1 MKRLGYS
8 ANKSK
13 GSTKG
18 PRTTGGLKDSKGTK
32 QTGSMKKGV
41 K

>member
-1 MKRLGYS
+1 MKRHAYG

-13 GSTKG
+13 GSAKG
-18 PRTTGGLKDSKGTK
+18 PRQTGGFKDSKGTK